1 MLVMRPS
8 ITDLSVEE
16 LRSELELDPRYRLD
30 QIQHAV
36 YNTDATSF
44 DDILTLP
51 VATRET
57 LAKKFSYEAIA
68 PLRTET
74 SIDGTKK
81 VLFRTGDGS
90 VIETVQMPTER
101 DKATT
106 ICLSSQAGCGMG
118 CSFCATGDIGLN
130 RNLTSGEIID
140 QFLYFRRRSG
150 DDQIPDRAV
159 FMGMG
164 EPLANLAAVECAVRG
179 LVEPVRGGLGARR
192 VTVSTVGLPSGIRA
206 LADWGLS
213 IGLAISLHAPVD
225 EIRQC
230 LVPVA
235 KKILLE
241 ELMDASS
248 YYQRIARRRVT
259 YEYTM
264 LEGVNDSREQ
274 AKELVHLLRGQ
285 RCHLNLIPFN
295 SYPGARYRGTSP
307 DRIRNFRGI
316 IESGGI
322 SVTIR
327 RTRGRD
333 ISGACG
339 QLHAGGLTKAI
350 VGSDSSHLVE

>member
-1 MLVMRPS
+1 MLAIPPS
-8 ITDLSVEE
+8 ITDISVEE
-16 LRSELELDPRYRLD
+16 LRSELDLEPRYRLD

-36 YNTDATSF
+36 YSTNSTSF

-51 VATRET
+51 VGTREA
-57 LAKKFSYEAIA
+57 LAKKFSYEAVA

-74 SIDGTKK
+74 SLDGTKK
-81 VLFRTGDGS
+81 VLLRTGDGS

-101 DKATT
+101 HKATT
-106 ICLSSQAGCGMG
+106 ICLSSQAGCAMG
-118 CSFCATGDIGLN
+118 CTFCATGDIGLT

-150 DDQIPDRAV
+150 DEQVPDRAV

-164 EPLANLAAVECAVRG
+164 EPLANLAAVEGAVRG
-179 LVEPVRGGLGARR
+179 LVEPGRVGLGARR

-213 IGLAISLHAPVD
+213 IGLAISLHAAVD

-235 KKILLE
+235 RRILLE
-241 ELMDASS
+241 ELMDAST
-248 YYQRIARRRVT
+248 YYQRIAGRRVT

-264 LEGVNDSREQ
+264 LEGVNDSRVQ
-274 AKELVHLLRGQ
+274 AKEVVHLLRGQ

-295 SYPGARYRGTSP
+295 SYPGARYRGTAP
-307 DRIRNFRGI
+307 DRIRDFRDVVGL
-316 IESGGI
+316 GGV

-339 QLHAGGLTKAI
+339 QLHAGGLTN
-350 VGSDSSHLVE
+350 